1 MITGARS
8 RSATTTT
15 DAFDKLAA
23 ETGQTR
29 ACVMEEWGERAAIR
43 QYLGNLTIV
52 EAEARAF
59 DDVRAMFVSRQGRL
73 F

>member
-1 MITGARS
+1 M
-8 RSATTTT
+8 
-15 DAFDKLAA
+15 DELAA
-23 ETGQTR
+23 ETGQAR
-29 ACVMEEWGERAAIR
+29 ARIAEEWGERAAIR